1 MSLGEEAPVMVRF
14 LGVVAVLA
22 AAALPIQAQAGADEE
37 RYVKRVNES
46 LDKAVQY
53 LRQQEGG
60 AGNWERF
67 KLTNV
72 LGYDGGYT
80 ALATLALLNSGIKAD
95 DPLIERALKFIRNQ
109 ENSKTYVVALCTMAM
124 SEARQ
129 KDDLLRLQRN
139 VKWLLDAAVRRNGKI
154 VGWSYEAKSLGG
166 DHDAS
171 NTQYALLGLY
181 AGKLGG
187 VKIDDD
193 TWRQI
198 QDLYLS
204 AAEDESPSVA
214 FWRYKPGMRG
224 GEYNGA
230 SYSMTTAGICGLL
243 MARMGLSE
251 SEQALN
257 AATGVAANCGRYAA
271 DSKIEKGMNFVA
283 KHFSFDRFPE
293 MKATFY
299 TAYGIERLG
308 RLSGERFIGRYDW
321 YRAGCDWL
329 VARQSADGSWSKNGG
344 GIADNQLLSTCF
356 AVLYLA
362 KGRVPVL
369 ISKLAYGQHKMT
381 PNGILTE
388 NLQNG
393 AIGWNRKHSDARN
406 IVEYSSKV
414 LFEGT
419 PLAWQVYDPRRGD
432 FSTPEKMAR
441 EVGILVESPILYLN
455 GHEAPF
461 LTGQQK
467 ELIKQYVEK
476 GGFLF
481 AEACCGDER
490 FARGFAELMAE
501 LFPENELKPVPREHP
516 VWRSFAA
523 ISPADFP
530 NLQSL
535 DRGCRTVAILST
547 EPLAGYWEEPKY
559 MPADRET
566 PGKNRG
572 EKAYKLAG
580 NVIAYAT
587 GLEPPKQRGSQRDF
601 TNELKR
607 DRNPP
612 KGYLKPIQIRIPG
625 EPPPAPAAMR
635 TLANALKVGAKFDV
649 VLDAELYR
657 DPVPLRDPE
666 LFRHKFL
673 YMHGRK
679 AFQFETDA
687 VENLRATLE
696 TGGLLFADACCGSRD
711 FDDAFRKLMTATFP
725 AAKLETIPLDDLLY
739 SVELNN
745 EKIQSVKRREKAD
758 ASGMPSLPPALE
770 GVKIDGRWVVIYSK
784 YDIGCAIEGHKSTD
798 CLGHDR
804 DSALKLATAA
814 MLYSLKR

>member
-1 MSLGEEAPVMVRF
+1 MSRAW
-14 LGVVAVLA
+14 AVLS
-22 AAALPIQAQAGADEE
+22 LLIVSPSLIAQPGRDEAK
-37 RYVKRVNES
+37 YVRQVNES
-46 LDKAVQY
+46 IDKAVQF
-53 LRQQEGG
+53 LQQQEGG
-60 AGNWERF
+60 TGNWERF
-67 KLTNV
+67 KLTNF

-80 ALATLALLNSGIKAD
+80 ALATLALLNAGVKPEEKI
-95 DPLIERALKFIRNQ
+95 IQRALETIRKQ
-109 ENSKTYVVALCTMAM
+109 ENSKTYVVALCTMALA
-124 SEARQ
+124 EARQ

-139 VKWLLDAAVRRNGKI
+139 VKWLLDAAVRKNGKI
-154 VGWSYEAKSLGG
+154 VGWSYSVPIPGSFDVDG
-166 DHDAS
+166 S

-198 QDLYLS
+198 RDLYIADS
-204 AAEDESPSVA
+204 EDEPGKTVT
-214 FWRYKPGMRG
+214 FWRYKPGLRRDL
-224 GEYNGA
+224 NGA

-257 AATGVAANCGRYAA
+257 ATTGVAANCGKYIG
-271 DSKIEKGMNFVA
+271 DGKIERGLNYIA
-283 KHFSFDRFPE
+283 RHFNFDRTPE

-329 VARQSADGSWSKNGG
+329 LARQSADGSWSKNGG

-362 KGRVPVL
+362 KGRVPIL
-369 ISKLAYGQHKMT
+369 ISKLAYGQHTMT
-381 PNGILTE
+381 PNGMLTE
-388 NLQNG
+388 QLQGG
-393 AIGWNRKHSDARN
+393 AIGWSRKRSDARN
-406 IVEYSSKV
+406 LVEYASKA
-414 LFEGT
+414 LFDGV

-432 FSTPEKMAR
+432 FSTPDKMAR

-467 ELIKQYVEK
+467 ELIRQYVEK
-476 GGFLF
+476 GGFIL
-481 AEACCGDER
+481 AEACCGSEA
-490 FARGFAELMAE
+490 FTKGFAELMAE
-501 LFPENELKPVPREHP
+501 LFPDNELKPVPREHP
-516 VWRSFAA
+516 VWRSFAP
-523 ISPADFP
+523 ISPAEFP
-530 NLQSL
+530 NLQCL

-547 EPLAGYWEEPKY
+547 EPLAGFWEEPKY
-559 MPADRET
+559 MPSAGADK
-566 PGKNRG
+566 PAANRG

-580 NVIAYAT
+580 NIIAYAT

-601 TNELKR
+601 SAELKR

-612 KGYLKPIQIRIPG
+612 KGYLRPTQVRLPG

-635 TLANALKVGAKFDV
+635 TLASYVQSAAKFDV
-649 VLDAELYR
+649 VIDAEQYR
-657 DPVPLRDPE
+657 EPIQLRDPE
-666 LFRHKFL
+666 LFRQKFL

-679 AFQFETDA
+679 SFSFETDA
-687 VENLRATLE
+687 VENLRAALE
-696 TGGLLFADACCGSRD
+696 SGSLLFADACCGNRE
-711 FDDAFRKLMTATFP
+711 FDTAFRKLMTDTFP
-725 AAKLETIPLDDLLY
+725 SAKLETIPLDDTLY
-739 SVELNN
+739 TDSLPG
-745 EKIQSVKRREKAD
+745 EKITTVKRREKAD
-758 ASGMPSLPPALE
+758 NQGMPSLPPALE
-770 GVKIDGRWVVIYSK
+770 GVKVDGRWVVIYSK

-804 DSALKLATAA
+804 DSALKLAAA
-814 MLYSLKR
+814 ALLYSLKR